1 MEQGGMQ
8 ETAFDLTKGQYI
20 ITSTPPRFI
29 YKKKRIT
36 SKMPRKVRSK

>member
-20 ITSTPPRFI
+20 ITSTPPSFFFFKNHQQNA
-29 YKKKRIT
+29 KKSTI
-36 SKMPRKVRSK
+36 